1 MTDSRSVIVTGAA
14 SEVGAAVATAFAQAG
29 DHVFTADLSGDGL
42 AQLVESIGSELVQ
55 GRVLDVSD
63 PDAVQELVSS
73 VVAQTGRADV
83 LVSNA
88 GVFDGAASISET
100 GQDLWDK
107 IIGIDLTGCFN
118 CAKAVSEQMIAQQSG
133 RIINLSA
140 VTAQRALPD
149 GIAYCA
155 AKAGI
160 EGLTSRLAFDLGEYG
175 VTANVVAPGG
185 VRTSIRITS
194 EEILGAVAD
203 TYVTVGPSPEQINLL
218 IPMRRAGPPSEI
230 AATVFFLA
238 SEAAAHINGEVI
250 GLGGRWDRRLNRLTP
265 ESTRHAADA
274 PGQERSRFL
283 S

>member
-14 SEVGAAVATAFAQAG
+14 SEVGSAIAVAFVQAG
-29 DHVFTADLSGDGL
+29 DRVFAADPSRDGV

-55 GRVLDVSD
+55 GRVLDVAD
-63 PDAVQELVSS
+63 ADAVQALVSS
-73 VVAQTGRADV
+73 VVAETGRADV

-100 GQDLWDK
+100 GRDLWDR

-118 CAKAVSEQMIAQQSG
+118 CAKAVSEQMIIQQSG
-133 RIINLSA
+133 RIINLSS

-155 AKAGI
+155 ASAGI
-160 EGLTSRLAFDLGEYG
+160 EGLTSRLAFDLGQFG
-175 VTANVVAPGG
+175 VTANVVAPG
-185 VRTSIRITS
+185 VIRTSTRITS
-194 EEILGAVAD
+194 EEILGAIAD
-203 TYVTVGPSPEQINLL
+203 MHRTVGTSPEQVNLL
-218 IPMRRAGPPSEI
+218 IPMRRAGLPSEI

-250 GLGGRWDRRLNRLTP
+250 SVSGRWDRYLNRPDPKRTNNV
-265 ESTRHAADA
+265 ADI
-274 PGQERSRFL
+274 S
-283 S
+283 

>member
-1 MTDSRSVIVTGAA
+1 MTDARSVIVTGAA
-14 SEVGAAVATAFAQAG
+14 SEVGAAVATAFARAG
-29 DHVFTADLSGDGL
+29 DRVFAADLSWDGL
-42 AQLVESIGSELVQ
+42 AQLVESIGSELIQ
-55 GRVLDVSD
+55 GRVLDVAD
-63 PDAVQELVSS
+63 ADAVQELVGS

-100 GQDLWDK
+100 ERDLWDK
-107 IIGIDLTGCFN
+107 IIRIDLTGCFN

-140 VTAQRALPD
+140 VAAQRALPD

-175 VTANVVAPGG
+175 VTANVVAPGAIH
-185 VRTSIRITS
+185 TSARITS
-194 EEILGAVAD
+194 EEILGAIAD
-203 TYVTVGPSPEQINLL
+203 KRLTVGASPEQINLL
-218 IPMRRAGPPSEI
+218 IPMRRAGLPSEI

-250 GLGGRWDRRLNRLTP
+250 SVVGRWERRLNRPIP
-265 ESTRHAADA
+265 ESVQVESSVHD
-274 PGQERSRFL
+274 
-283 S
+283 